1 LEHQIVLNLD
11 NVQHKLSGAIA
22 FYWQTRED
30 QRARQTTLGNI
41 DHGARSAVT
50 GGAQMNGIIE
60 LLAEIITES
69 GIPRSCIYSN
79 KSLELP
85 GFFRPTKEW
94 DLLVIKNGQLLLALE
109 AKSQVGPSFG
119 NNFNNRTEEAMGSAL
134 CLWTAYREGAFNSTI
149 KPWLGYF
156 FMLEDCVNSSRP
168 VKVQEPHFKVFPE
181 FVNASYAKRYELF
194 CRKLVRE
201 RHYTASSFVVSS
213 KDGGAKGDFKEPAP
227 DLSFEI
233 FVRSMIGQL
242 TAFGDK

>member
-1 LEHQIVLNLD
+1 MQ
-11 NVQHKLSGAIA
+11 AIA
-22 FYWQTRED
+22 FYWQTREAQGKKQKDPGTSD
-30 QRARQTTLGNI
+30 QGF
-41 DHGARSAVT
+41 RSAVT
-50 GGAQMNGIIE
+50 GGAQMTGVIQ
-60 LLAEIITES
+60 LLSEIILES
-69 GIPRSCIYSN
+69 GISQDCIYH
-79 KSLELP
+79 KQFLQLP

-94 DLLVIKNGQLLLALE
+94 DLLVVKNGQLLLALE

-134 CLWTAYREGAFNSTI
+134 DLWTAYREGAFNSTI

-156 FMLEDCVNSSRP
+156 FMLEDCDGSNRP

-181 FVNASYAKRYELF
+181 FVNASYVKRYELF

-201 RHYTASSFVVSS
+201 RHYSAVSFILSS
-213 KDGGAKGDFKEPAP
+213 KDKGISGEHIEPAL
-227 DLSFEI
+227 DLNFDM

>member
-1 LEHQIVLNLD
+1 MIDNALIQIRLR
-11 NVQHKLSGAIA
+11 KAIA
-22 FYWQTRED
+22 FYWQTREAQGEKQKVLGTSD
-30 QRARQTTLGNI
+30 QGL
-41 DHGARSAVT
+41 RSAVT
-50 GGAQMNGIIE
+50 GGAQMNGLIQ
-60 LLAEIITES
+60 LLSEIILES
-69 GIPRSCIYSN
+69 GIPQDCIYY
-79 KSLELP
+79 KQFLQLP

-94 DLLVIKNGQLLLALE
+94 DLLVVKSGQLLLALE
-109 AKSQVGPSFG
+109 AKSQIGPSFG

-134 CLWTAYREGAFNSTI
+134 DLWTAYREGVFNSTI

-156 FMLEDCVNSSRP
+156 FMLEDCERSSQP

-201 RHYTASSFVVSS
+201 RHYSASSFILSS
-213 KDGGAKGDFKEPAP
+213 KINGISGEYKEPAL
-227 DLSFEI
+227 DLNFDM